1 MLNQIHKRP
10 EYHILE
16 ERQQRQQ
23 PFSYISDDSYT
34 PSTTLI
40 LEESI

>member
-16 ERQQRQQ
+16 EEQQQQQQQ
-23 PFSYISDDSYT
+23 PLGYASDD
-34 PSTTLI
+34 I
-40 LEESI
+40 